1 MPTSPPT
8 PLDPFD
14 LKLLSHLQHDA
25 RQSQAELGAQ
35 IGLSSA
41 AVNRRIKRLADEGV
55 IDKFSVVVN
64 PSAVGMELTVIAQV
78 EVESERID
86 LLDAMKRSF
95 GACPQVQQCYY
106 VAGEWDFVL
115 IFAVQNMGQYTEL
128 TRALFFQ
135 NNNVKRFKTLVAM
148 DRVKVGL
155 DLPLEQL
162 LAPPGTAAQ
171 SDGPPRA

>member
-1 MPTSPPT
+1 MSL

-14 LKLLSHLQHDA
+14 LKLLLNLQQDA
-25 RQSQAELGAQ
+25 RQSQVELGAQ

-55 IDKFSVVVN
+55 IEKFSVVVE
-64 PSAVGMELTVIAQV
+64 PGAVGLDLTVIAQV

-86 LLDAMKRSF
+86 LLDAMKQSF
-95 GACPQVQQCYY
+95 TACPQVQQCYY

-115 IFAVQNMGQYTEL
+115 VFAVQNMAQYTEL

-155 DLPLEQL
+155 DLALEALINSTETKPQI
-162 LAPPGTAAQ
+162 AGRQ
-171 SDGPPRA
+171 IE